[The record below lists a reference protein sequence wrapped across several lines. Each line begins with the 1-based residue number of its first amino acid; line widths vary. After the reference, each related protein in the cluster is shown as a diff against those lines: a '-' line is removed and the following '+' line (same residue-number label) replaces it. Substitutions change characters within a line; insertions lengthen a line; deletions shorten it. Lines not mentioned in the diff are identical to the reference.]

1 MAITIICQIV
11 LWIWFLGCTITYR
24 IGKYLLVEGVGTKS
38 AEFAVLCLY
47 SLGIV
52 LFHNP
57 DALVYR
63 TIHVPLVL
71 YDIRRKRT
79 ETAGI

>member
-24 IGKYLLVEGVGTKS
+24 IGKHLLVEGVGTKS

-52 LFHNP
+52 LFHWFQP
-57 DALVYR
+57 AGKWL
-63 TIHVPLVL
+63 LFGVL
-71 YDIRRKRT
+71 TLWFIV
-79 ETAGI
+79 